1 MPPASREAER
11 PADVTALAQLIERY
25 TSLPP
30 ADPGA
35 TVTVQLTSQDIEQ
48 LKLLGYV
55 E

>member
-1 MPPASREAER
+1 MLRDT
-11 PADVTALAQLIERY
+11 ADARTNIERY

-35 TVTVQLTSQDIEQ
+35 TVTVQLTSQDLEQ